1 MESVGVDQS
10 VVMSQEKPANE
21 KQRRVSRRNKRD
33 ASGGGPSSSERPKRS
48 RKAVVRD

>member
-1 MESVGVDQS
+1 MASVGVDQS

-33 ASGGGPSSSERPKRS
+33 ASGGGLADRPKRS

>member
-1 MESVGVDQS
+1 MDQS

-21 KQRRVSRRNKRD
+21 KQRRVSRRAQKNKRD
-33 ASGGGPSSSERPKRS
+33 ASGGGLGERPKRI